1 MINILQGESK
11 ITITKTKKN
20 IKTILKKMIILQGPK
35 YIKKYIIKN
44 ENIFNSYIFF
54 IFKVTHYHEFYF

>member
-35 YIKKYIIKN
+35 YIKKYII
-44 ENIFNSYIFF
+44 IFC
-54 IFKVTHYHEFYF
+54 